1 MEGHED
7 LLQQRNSA
15 CAVRSTL
22 ILCAGPSIMTV
33 VTLPMKPTTN
43 KIAPD
48 KRAGFTLIELL
59 VVIAIIAILAAMLL
73 PALGRAKLKAQG
85 IQCLNSTKQLMLGWR
100 MYSDDY
106 TDKLANNFGIDN
118 TRAEANAGTFRNW
131 VNNVM
136 SWGTD
141 TMNTNVNLVR
151 NGILNTYVG
160 KNIGV
165 YKCPADNFVSPAQ
178 RARGFTARTR
188 SISMNAFFG
197 PYYPNQAAQPANA
210 HHAGYRQWLKISTV
224 PTPSKYWVTIDEHP
238 DSINDGYFLNDPT
251 TTLTSQAWVDA
262 PAAYH
267 GGAAGLSFA
276 DGHSE
281 IHKWVSPI
289 TKVTFTDGPSFPIKN
304 VDYRWLLERSAL
316 KL

>member
-1 MEGHED
+1 
-7 LLQQRNSA
+7 
-15 CAVRSTL
+15 
-22 ILCAGPSIMTV
+22 
-33 VTLPMKPTTN
+33 MKPNRTTN
-43 KIAPD
+43 TPPHIK
-48 KRAGFTLIELL
+48 AGFTLIELL

-85 IQCLNSTKQLMLGWR
+85 IQCLNNTKQLMMGWR
-100 MYSDDY
+100 MYADDY
-106 TDKLANNFGIDN
+106 GDRLVNNFGIDE
-118 TRAEANAGTFRNW
+118 TIAEINGGTYRNW

-136 SWGTD
+136 TWSTA

-151 NGILNTYVG
+151 NGILNIYVG
-160 KNIGV
+160 KSIGV
-165 YKCPADNFVSPAQ
+165 YKCPADNFVAAPQ
-178 RARGFTARTR
+178 RAQGFASRTR

-197 PYYPNQAAQPANA
+197 PYNPNPGGVWAKGQNVF
-210 HHAGYRQWLKISTV
+210 HTGYRQWLKTSTI

-251 TTLTSQAWVDA
+251 TTTTSQAWVDA
-262 PAAYH
+262 PASYH

-281 IHKWVSPI
+281 IHKWVTPI
-289 TKVTFTDGPSFPIKN
+289 TKVIFKEANFSPIKN

>member
-1 MEGHED
+1 
-7 LLQQRNSA
+7 
-15 CAVRSTL
+15 
-22 ILCAGPSIMTV
+22 MTV

-197 PYYPNQAAQPANA
+197 PYSPNPSGQNWPKGRNE
-210 HHAGYRQWLKISTV
+210 HFTGYRQWLKMSTV
-224 PTPSKYWVTIDEHP
+224 PTPAKFWVTLDEHP
-238 DSINDGYFLNDPT
+238 DSINDGYFLNNPESLQST
-251 TTLTSQAWVDA
+251 TWGDA
-262 PAAYH
+262 PASYH

-281 IHKWVSPI
+281 IHRWLSPI
-289 TKVTFTDGPSFPIKN
+289 PKVTFSDWSSPPIKN
-304 VDYRWLLERSAL
+304 GDYRWLMERTAM
-316 KL
+316 KF

>member
-1 MEGHED
+1 M
-7 LLQQRNSA
+7 
-15 CAVRSTL
+15 TL
-22 ILCAGPSIMTV
+22 
-33 VTLPMKPTTN
+33 TLPMKPNTT
-43 KIAPD
+43 KTAPGR
-48 KRAGFTLIELL
+48 RAGFTLIELL

-85 IQCLNSTKQLMLGWR
+85 IQCLNNTKQLMLGWR

-106 TDKLANNFGIDN
+106 ADRLVNNFGVAE
-118 TRAEANAGTFRNW
+118 TRTEITGRTYRNW

-136 SWGTD
+136 TWDTD
-141 TMNTNVNLVR
+141 TINTNIDLVK

-165 YKCPADNFVSPAQ
+165 YKCPADNFLSPAQ
-178 RARGFTARTR
+178 RQRGFISRTR
-188 SISMNAFFG
+188 SISMNAYFG
-197 PYYPNQAAQPANA
+197 PYNGNPGDTWAKGRNP
-210 HHAGYRQWLKISTV
+210 HFDDFRQWLKLSAI
-224 PTPSKYWVTIDEHP
+224 PTPANYWVTIDEHP
-238 DSINDGYFLNDPT
+238 DSINDAYFLNNPRI
-251 TTLTSQAWVDA
+251 TLTSQKWGDV

-276 DGHSE
+276 DGHAE
-281 IHKWVSPI
+281 IHKWASPV
-289 TKVTFTDGPSFPIKN
+289 TKVIFPPNQDGNSPPIKN